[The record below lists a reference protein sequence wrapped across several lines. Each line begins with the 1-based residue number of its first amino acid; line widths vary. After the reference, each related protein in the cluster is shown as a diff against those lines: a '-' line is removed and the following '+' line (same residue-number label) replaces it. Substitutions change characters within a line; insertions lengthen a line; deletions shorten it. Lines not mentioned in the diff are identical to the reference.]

1 MSERKTWWKTGVIVG
16 ASLVLCMLA
25 GSSRGL
31 MNYSNNPDLAQAM
44 RFDPETNRVGMRTAD
59 RAKAE
64 YYYLKYLEQEKES
77 FQRAR
82 VYCQL
87 GALYA
92 VTFNREKGEEP
103 NDAKARQ
110 YYKKVLEFEP
120 QRIGRPTMTARS
132 MLIGLDHPAGMER
145 IRAAME
151 HYRWLASWDEAKVRA
166 QWLPLWKPGTRPPV
180 PTAEV
185 KGVGESTGTKMNAV
199 FEEEKQP
206 SAAQV
211 RATLGELKTDRECV
225 VYNAAYDAASMS
237 KPEEGFQYIREHLPP
252 NAPERKQV
260 EEIAR
265 ATTTERAVDEAAQ
278 ELLNSLFPTAPR
290 IQDANAFG
298 ARPPDM
304 GGAAPEWAVRRRF
317 IPHLKAA
324 AQQPIPFILDLNTGT
339 KVTVGEPN
347 ATGAAQVYELLTKA
361 QGGDLAWDGRFL
373 TIGAVR
379 LLPAREEAARP
390 FKSAS
395 APYGGTYELP
405 KDVHPP
411 YALVACDRQGTH
423 YLIKVFRILPG
434 GVDLFYR
441 PLAPEEVPALLAPQA
456 EK

>member
-44 RFDPETNRVGMRTAD
+44 QFDPETNRVGMRTAD

-64 YYYLKYLEQEKES
+64 YYYLKYLEQEKEP

-110 YYKKVLEFEP
+110 YYKKVLELEP
-120 QRIGRPTMTARS
+120 QRIGRPTMTARG
-132 MLIGLDHPAGMER
+132 MLIGLDHPPGMERVKAGMEL
-145 IRAAME
+145 
-151 HYRWLASWDEAKVRA
+151 YQWFASWDEAKIRE
-166 QWLPLWKPGTRPPV
+166 QWLPLWKPGTRRPV
-180 PTAEV
+180 LP
-185 KGVGESTGTKMNAV
+185 AV
-199 FEEEKQP
+199 IKDLDEAAAAKVHAFFEEEKQP
-206 SAAQV
+206 SELEV
-211 RATLGELKTDRECV
+211 RVTFRALKDDMECV
-225 VYNAAYDAASMS
+225 VCNAAYDAASMS
-237 KPEEGFQYIREHLPP
+237 NPEEGFQYIREHLPP
-252 NAPERKQV
+252 AAPERKEL

-265 ATTTERAVDEAAQ
+265 SITQWAVDEAAQ
-278 ELLNSLFPTAPR
+278 EVLNSFFPAVAR
-290 IQDANAFG
+290 SEDANAVG
-298 ARPPDM
+298 VRPPDM
-304 GGAAPEWAVRRRF
+304 GGAGPEWGVRRRF